1 MLNTIGLIR
10 NLNFR
15 RVQRARPPS
24 SSSSTCTQFLEIE
37 IESEHNL
44 TAMAE
49 DGDRGKRITRYS
61 DFVKVH
67 GLLLAAS
74 GLPQSLHFQLFQK
87 LTSETFDGGAHFSIE
102 PTSDGRQR
110 RLLLT
115 SSDSM
120 AKESHVFLIDHAW
133 TFRLSDAYKQLQEVS
148 GLAERMAALMCVDVD
163 LNSNAEETEEVVDGV
178 SHQNGTKLSV
188 FEAMESEIHGA
199 KEIGDGTVRWL
210 ELDELDIDDDTFLSL
225 ELSTRF
231 PGLLA
236 LSLCGNKLEN
246 VEIIAREVTKFE
258 QLRALWLNNNPV
270 VKNCDSQLENRV
282 LQGLPRL
289 EIYNS
294 RFTAKFGAWA
304 LGFCGGVYGK
314 DNPVS
319 IHEGDHQLESVSS
332 LDLSDRCIHNLI
344 SKAFSPVELPSL
356 SYLNIRGNPLE
367 QNSVAVLLEVL
378 KEFPCLQSL
387 EVDIPGPLGESA
399 IDILESLP
407 KLSELNGVNASKIL
421 DTGKHVID
429 SVLQPRLPEWTAE
442 EPVTDRII
450 SAMWLYLMTYR
461 LADEEKIDE
470 TSVWYV
476 MDELGS
482 ALRHNDEPNFRVAP
496 FLFMPEGN
504 LASAVSFSILWPTQ
518 NVKKG
523 DECTRNFLFGIGEDK
538 QRSARLS
545 AWFHTPQN
553 YFINEYEKLC
563 QKLQSKSLISPSV
576 QFSTTRSIH
585 HTDGSPLRVYT
596 DLPHV
601 EEFLTRSEFVIIS
614 EPKDADIVWTS
625 TQVDEDMKKA
635 AGITDQQYINQFPFE
650 ACLVMKHHLAETV
663 HKAYGSS
670 EWLQP
675 TYNLE
680 THLSQLIGDYYAISN
695 VGEVIQFYDS
705 DRRFPA
711 LGFGGRTCDWITSH
725 CFNLNGSASAFKLAL
740 MRVDIDLNS
749 NAEETEEVVD
759 GISHQNGTKLSV
771 FEAMESEIHGAK
783 EIGDGTVR
791 WLELDELD
799 IDDDTFLSLDLSSRF
814 PGLLALSLCGNK
826 LENVEIIA
834 REVTK
839 FEQLRALWLNNN
851 PVVKNCDSQLENRV
865 LQGLPRLEIYNSRF
879 TAKFGA
885 WALGFCGGVY
895 GKDNP
900 GSIHE
905 GDHQLESVSSLDLSD
920 RCIHNLISTAF
931 SPVELPSLSYLNIR
945 GNPLE
950 RNSVAVLLE
959 VLKEFPCLQSL
970 EVDIPG
976 PLGES
981 AIDILESLP
990 KLSELNGVNASKILD
1005 TGKHVIDSVLQP
1017 HEEKI
1022 DETSVWYVM
1031 DELGSALR
1039 HNDEPNFRVAP
1050 FLFMPEGNLASAVS
1064 FSILWPTQ
1072 NLKKEMNALVI
1083 FFLVLGRTNNVLP
1096 DFQLEEFLT
1105 RLEFVIISEP
1115 KDADIVWT
1123 STQVDEDMKKA
1134 AGITDQQY
1142 INEFPFEAYLVM
1154 KHHLAETVHKAYGS
1168 PEWLQPTYNLET
1180 HLSQLIGD
1188 YYVRKRDGLDN
1199 LWILKPWNMARTID
1213 TTVTDNLSSI
1223 IRHMET
1229 GPKICQKYIE
1239 HPALFNGKKFDL
1251 RYIVL
1256 VRSINPLEIFLSD
1269 VFWVRLANN
1278 QYSLDKH
1285 SFFEY
1290 ETHFTVMVCSMHNG

>member
-1 MLNTIGLIR
+1 
-10 NLNFR
+10 
-15 RVQRARPPS
+15 
-24 SSSSTCTQFLEIE
+24 
-37 IESEHNL
+37 
-44 TAMAE
+44 MAE
-49 DGDRGKRITRYS
+49 DGDGGKRITRYS

-148 GLAERMAALMCVDVD
+148 GLAERMAALMCVD
-163 LNSNAEETEEVVDGV
+163 
-178 SHQNGTKLSV
+178 
-188 FEAMESEIHGA
+188 
-199 KEIGDGTVRWL
+199 
-210 ELDELDIDDDTFLSL
+210 
-225 ELSTRF
+225 
-231 PGLLA
+231 
-236 LSLCGNKLEN
+236 
-246 VEIIAREVTKFE
+246 
-258 QLRALWLNNNPV
+258 
-270 VKNCDSQLENRV
+270 
-282 LQGLPRL
+282 
-289 EIYNS
+289 
-294 RFTAKFGAWA
+294 
-304 LGFCGGVYGK
+304 
-314 DNPVS
+314 
-319 IHEGDHQLESVSS
+319 
-332 LDLSDRCIHNLI
+332 
-344 SKAFSPVELPSL
+344 
-356 SYLNIRGNPLE
+356 
-367 QNSVAVLLEVL
+367 
-378 KEFPCLQSL
+378 
-387 EVDIPGPLGESA
+387 
-399 IDILESLP
+399 
-407 KLSELNGVNASKIL
+407 
-421 DTGKHVID
+421 
-429 SVLQPRLPEWTAE
+429 
-442 EPVTDRII
+442 
-450 SAMWLYLMTYR
+450 
-461 LADEEKIDE
+461 
-470 TSVWYV
+470 
-476 MDELGS
+476 
-482 ALRHNDEPNFRVAP
+482 
-496 FLFMPEGN
+496 
-504 LASAVSFSILWPTQ
+504 
-518 NVKKG
+518 
-523 DECTRNFLFGIGEDK
+523 
-538 QRSARLS
+538 
-545 AWFHTPQN
+545 
-553 YFINEYEKLC
+553 
-563 QKLQSKSLISPSV
+563 
-576 QFSTTRSIH
+576 
-585 HTDGSPLRVYT
+585 
-596 DLPHV
+596 
-601 EEFLTRSEFVIIS
+601 
-614 EPKDADIVWTS
+614 
-625 TQVDEDMKKA
+625 
-635 AGITDQQYINQFPFE
+635 
-650 ACLVMKHHLAETV
+650 
-663 HKAYGSS
+663 
-670 EWLQP
+670 
-675 TYNLE
+675 
-680 THLSQLIGDYYAISN
+680 
-695 VGEVIQFYDS
+695 
-705 DRRFPA
+705 
-711 LGFGGRTCDWITSH
+711 
-725 CFNLNGSASAFKLAL
+725 
-740 MRVDIDLNS
+740 IDLNS

-759 GISHQNGTKLSV
+759 GISHQNGTKFSV

-783 EIGDGTVR
+783 ENGDGSVR

-799 IDDDTFLSLDLSSRF
+799 IDDDTFLSLDLSTRF

-920 RCIHNLISTAF
+920 RCIHNLISKAF
-931 SPVELPSLSYLNIR
+931 SPDELPSLSYLNIR

-950 RNSVAVLLE
+950 QNSVAVLLE

-990 KLSELNGVNASKILD
+990 KLSELNGVNASEILN
-1005 TGKHVIDSVLQP
+1005 TGKHVVDSVLQP
-1017 HEEKI
+1017 RLPEWTAEEPVTDRIISAMWLYLMTYRLADEEKI

-1072 NLKKEMNALVI
+1072 NVKKGDECTRD
-1083 FFLVLGRTNNVLP
+1083 FLFGTGEDKQRSARLSAWFHTPQNYFINEYEKHCQKLQSKSLISPSVQSSTTRSIHHTDGSPLRVYTDLP
-1096 DFQLEEFLT
+1096 HVEEFLT
-1105 RLEFVIISEP
+1105 RSEFVIISEP

-1142 INEFPFEAYLVM
+1142 INQFPFEACLVM

-1188 YYVRKRDGLDN
+1188 YYVRKRDGRDN

-1290 ETHFTVMVCSMHNG
+1290 ETHFTVMNYRGRFSHKNTPEFVTEFEQEHQVKWSEIHLRVRTMIRSVFEAAAAVHPDMQSLKSRAIYGVDVMLDTSFQPKLLEVTYCPDCTRACKYDTEALVGGEIKGRDFFNDVFGCLFLNETTHVSPL